1 MRGAGTLE
9 RPDVY
14 ALTRPH
20 AVRRAAL
27 LEGTPVSLL
36 AVLALLAVGA
46 WALAAAEHVPAGH
59 ARAVAAGAA
68 QGGLLA
74 TAVAWIV
81 TRRDPAGDFVPVGV
95 AIVAMLGAVGAAA
108 APYGAVAYLLAPL
121 WIWRRRARL
130 AALGLGAADPRLILA
145 GLGLGAIL
153 GVHLAITA
161 SLTLGYRVGGGAV
174 LELGPWLAYDLGA
187 NVLAAECFFRGALFD
202 RAQRRWSFG
211 VAAALSTAACVAR
224 YLVDPLLP
232 RTLEVVA
239 GAAFYVALLSAGNCW
254 LYWRSGSVVPG
265 LAAGVVFFTVYRLL
279 HVVR

>member
-1 MRGAGTLE
+1 
-9 RPDVY
+9 VY

-20 AVRRAAL
+20 AVGRTAL
-27 LEGTPVSLL
+27 LEGTPVALL
-36 AVLALLAVGA
+36 AVLAVAAAGA
-46 WALAAAEHVPAGH
+46 WALAAAGVVPAAP
-59 ARAVAAGAA
+59 ARAVAGGAA

-81 TRRDPAGDFVPVGV
+81 TRQDPRRGIVPVGV
-95 AIVAMLGAVGAAA
+95 AAVAMLGAMGAAA
-108 APYGAVAYLLAPL
+108 APVGAMAYLLAPL
-121 WIWRRRARL
+121 WLWRRRARL
-130 AALGLGAADPRLILA
+130 VALGLGAPNLKLILA
-145 GLGLGAIL
+145 GAAVGAIL
-153 GVHLAITA
+153 GVHLGITA
-161 SLTLGYRVGGGAV
+161 SLTLGYRVGRPAAPD
-174 LELGPWLAYDLGA
+174 LGPWLAYDLGA

-239 GAAFYVALLSAGNCW
+239 GAAFYVALLSVGNCW
-254 LYWRSGSVVPG
+254 LYSRSGSVMPG
-265 LAAGVVFFTVYRLL
+265 VAAGVVFFTVYRLL